1 MHDGFRQ
8 RGDRLRPSGEPAT
21 TRTQLRLLRAILRAA
36 RHGRPLIL
44 FSSRGSLKAD
54 LCACILLGFWRARP
68 PVVLV
73 GEMWQPGTGPGP
85 CQRTVT
91 GVLVDGSAATWHEAL
106 SRLLDAAAEA
116 DRLAA
121 AARDRVRTAFTFDS
135 YVTGI
140 LAALD
145 EACAE
150 RASQR

>member
-1 MHDGFRQ
+1 MPPNVEIRSVPYAEYC
-8 RGDRLRPSGEPAT
+8 RLIARAGVVAVPVQTGLHRSAG
-21 TRTQLRLLRAILRAA
+21 LLIALMAMWL
-36 RHGRPLIL
+36 GRPTV
-44 FSSRGSLKAD
+44 AT
-54 LCACILLGFWRARP
+54 RALAMDEY
-68 PVVLV
+68 VED
-73 GEMWQPGTGPGP
+73 G
-85 CQRTVT
+85 VT